1 MVIDFGEHRANEVS
15 NKIYKISRAQ
25 RVGDKI
31 LLTMNHSL
39 LESYLRDISRYQQ
52 LSPQEELTLA
62 TRARQGDAEAREQL
76 IHAHL
81 RMVINIAR
89 QYQRPDVE
97 MLDLIQEGNIGLI
110 YAVDKFDPTRGTKF
124 STYAFFW
131 INKHIQ
137 RFLNH
142 EPDALVSL
150 DTELTDSSEHLL
162 LSDTIADRPT
172 ILGGQ
177 TIPHIDTK
185 IEHEELQSKVREML
199 SHLPEREREVL
210 RLLYGMDLRR
220 SYTVSEVAKMLS
232 ISKVR
237 VCHLRDRALKR
248 MHDTGGI

>member
-1 MVIDFGEHRANEVS
+1 MN
-15 NKIYKISRAQ
+15 
-25 RVGDKI
+25 I
-31 LLTMNHSL
+31 LQT
-39 LESYLRDISRYQQ
+39 YLQDISKYPQ

-62 TRARQGDAEAREQL
+62 NLARQGDAEAREQL

-150 DTELTDSSEHLL
+150 DMELTDSSEYLL
-162 LSDTIADRPT
+162 LSDTIADRPSL
-172 ILGGQ
+172 LGSQ
-177 TIPHIDTK
+177 TIQHIDAK
-185 IEHEELQSKVREML
+185 IEYEEQQSKVR
-199 SHLPEREREVL
+199 HLLASLPPREREVI

-220 SYTVSEVAKMLS
+220 SYTVSEVAKMLR

-237 VCHLRDRALKR
+237 VCQLRDRALTR
-248 MHDTGGI
+248 MHDTRGI